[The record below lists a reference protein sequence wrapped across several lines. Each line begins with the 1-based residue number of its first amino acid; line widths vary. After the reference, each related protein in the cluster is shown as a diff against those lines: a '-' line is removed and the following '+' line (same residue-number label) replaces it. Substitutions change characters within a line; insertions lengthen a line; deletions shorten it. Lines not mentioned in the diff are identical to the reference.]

1 MNIMN
6 KFLRKNPVSWLKNKK
21 VQTVLMTEINKE
33 KKEFYEKIRKE
44 KEVFEKKQESEM
56 NLFWEHIR

>member
-56 NLFWEHIR
+56 NLF

>member
-1 MNIMN
+1 M
-6 KFLRKNPVSWLKNKK
+6 KDLLLKKK
-21 VQTVLMTEINKE
+21 KAQTVLMTEINKE

-44 KEVFEKKQESEM
+44 KEIFEKKQESEM